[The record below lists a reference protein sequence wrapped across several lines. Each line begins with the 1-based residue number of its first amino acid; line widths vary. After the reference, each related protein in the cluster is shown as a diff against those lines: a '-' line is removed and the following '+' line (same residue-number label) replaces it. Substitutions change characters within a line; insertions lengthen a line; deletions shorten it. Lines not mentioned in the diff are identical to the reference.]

1 MRSLWRAL
9 TRSRARTHPDER
21 DPRLRGRVYALPF
34 APVWS
39 VVRAEAEAMPR
50 WVVTSADARAGLLS
64 AEARTRMWKFVD
76 DVEVRVTLDP
86 HGWTRVD
93 VRSASRV
100 GAADLG
106 TNARRIA
113 RFLHR
118 LDGRLHRAGEGPDPH
133 RP

>member
-1 MRSLWRAL
+1 MRLWRAL
-9 TRSRARTHPDER
+9 TRNKARTHPQEK
-21 DPRLRGRVYALPF
+21 DPRLRGRVYALPYSI
-34 APVWS
+34 VWQA
-39 VVRAEAEAMPR
+39 VQDEAAAMPR
-50 WVVTSADARAGLLS
+50 WTVGRTDPRAGRLG

-76 DVEVRVTLDP
+76 DVEVKVTLDL

-100 GAADLG
+100 GGADLG

-118 LDGRLHRAGEGPDPH
+118 LDERLHRPGEGPDPQ
-133 RP
+133 RS

>member
-1 MRSLWRAL
+1 MRLWRAI
-9 TRSRARTHPDER
+9 TRSRAGTHPDES
-21 DPRLRGRVYALPF
+21 DPRLRGRVYSLPY
-34 APVWS
+34 AEVWQA
-39 VVRAEAEAMPR
+39 VQAQAAAMPR
-50 WVVTSADARAGLLS
+50 WVVTAVDGRGGVLR

-100 GAADLG
+100 GRADLG
-106 TNARRIA
+106 TNTRRIA

-118 LDGRLHRAGEGPDPH
+118 LDGRLHRTGEGPDPH
-133 RP
+133 RR